1 MSFELTPD
9 QQIFLNLYSSQY
21 NNVVQLHTSLIDQT
35 NRLIP
40 IMNELRHNIQAIYA
54 DARAEANRRGSSS
67 STGIREGFTT
77 PVTTNRI
84 FSDIATP
91 IRGSS
96 YSGITYS
103 NVSSYG
109 LFPHVPVSDD
119 VPGTTNRIFS
129 EIAVPLNTECPITLV
144 PFEPTSEVAQINV
157 CGHIFVRSELAQW
170 FQDNTN
176 CPTCRAY
183 VRQRFVVDGSNN
195 IIN

>member
-1 MSFELTPD
+1 MSFELTPH
-9 QQIFLNLYSSQY
+9 QQMFLNLYSSQY
-21 NNVVQLHTSLIDQT
+21 NNAVQMHTSLIEQS

-54 DARAEANRRGSSS
+54 DARAEAARRAAAPASSS
-67 STGIREGFTT
+67 SGIRDGFTT
-77 PVTTNRI
+77 PVTTSRI

-96 YSGITYS
+96 YSGTTYS
-103 NVSSYG
+103 NISSYG
-109 LFPHVPVSDD
+109 LLPQVRE

-129 EIAVPLNTECPITLV
+129 DIAVPLNTECPITLV
-144 PFEPTSEVAQINV
+144 PFEPNTEVAQINV
-157 CGHIFVRSELAQW
+157 CGHIFVRSELSQW

-183 VRQRFVVDGSNN
+183 VRQSFVVDGSNN